1 MWALSSAA
9 GLSKSGP
16 YSEAEIPSVA
26 TSRQAGTF
34 QSLLALP
41 SLLNGVSHYRGAFY
55 SFCLLRRAS
64 PTPSLTPCRPS
75 GPILERQARGEE
87 GGTCWKSSTHEVS
100 GCDLLLSRHSNSHLL
115 STHLQFWWHDLT
127 CHLLEIICTW
137 YLQQWGIS
145 QPMLSV
151 ILTTLTTTWGP
162 ICLKSPVARRLKGQL
177 YRQRLNQIHVLKAS
191 LSNKNKST
199 ALTEQKS

>member
-64 PTPSLTPCRPS
+64 PTPCLTPCRPS

-127 CHLLEIICTW
+127 CHLHLVSAAVRHQPANVVCDFDYTNNDLRSYLLEKSSC
-137 YLQQWGIS
+137 S
-145 QPMLSV
+145 Q
-151 ILTTLTTTWGP
+151 
-162 ICLKSPVARRLKGQL
+162 A
-177 YRQRLNQIHVLKAS
+177 
-191 LSNKNKST
+191 
-199 ALTEQKS
+199 